1 MLHRVLLTRDSSDI
15 QLTAMKVVR
24 QIVKSA
30 EESTSRYT
38 KLFHPIV
45 YLLTPKLFVNFLV
58 NIFVSQIKAYMEAFF
73 FRWATLLFINDVTFQ
88 VIVRSFFGVCTVR
101 FASFAPF
108 LYS

>member
-38 KLFHPIV
+38 KLFHPVV
-45 YLLTPKLFVNFLV
+45 YLFTPKLFMNFLLY
-58 NIFVSQIKAYMEAFF
+58 IFVAQIKAYMEAFF
-73 FRWATLLFINDVTFQ
+73 FRWAALLFISDVTFQ
-88 VIVRSFFGVCTVR
+88 VIVCSFLAVCTFR
-101 FASFAPF
+101 FASFALF